1 MITSVSPWCSVCV
14 DDAPNDGGA
23 FDPNDFAPSEEDQFY
38 NQRAVWRQGLT
49 LVHISAQPVPF
60 LTQNA
65 P

>member
-1 MITSVSPWCSVCV
+1 V